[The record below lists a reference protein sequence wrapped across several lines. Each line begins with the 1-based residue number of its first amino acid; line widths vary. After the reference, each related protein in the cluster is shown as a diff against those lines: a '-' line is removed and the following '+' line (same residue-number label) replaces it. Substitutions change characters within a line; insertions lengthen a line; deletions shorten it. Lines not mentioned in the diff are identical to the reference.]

1 MRLGIWHSL
10 FDTYNANEEVAG
22 KTQIKKYRNGNEVAY
37 MLLPIAHTTQTA
49 HIEITVDINGD
60 FFSAEAID
68 KEVTALPFTE
78 ASGSRAGTAF
88 KPHMLH
94 DKLMYVAGD
103 YAAFTGDASKDKAF
117 QNYIEQLQ
125 KWVDSP
131 YTNDTIRAIYS
142 YVKKGKVIQDLVEH
156 NVLFV
161 DGNGQLLKKW
171 QGEAD
176 QKPKIFKE
184 VTGEQAAAFIRFN
197 IHEVDKNVQRPWHDQ
212 RLFESY
218 TNYCLS
224 QDREV
229 GLCFVTGEEKPLA
242 TSHPNKLRNSGDKAK
257 LISSNDTSGFTFR
270 GRFTDASEVM
280 SISYEAS
287 QKAHNAL
294 KFLIDRQGFTIDSRV
309 FLLWGDRELDLPDVN
324 QIDDSLFDLIDDS
337 MIEEE
342 AEAFTKDTIALNFE
356 KMMKGYNREKINDK
370 ELQMVHIV
378 ELDAATPGRM
388 AILNYRSLE
397 ISEYL
402 NKIATWYQ
410 RMFWD
415 KTYYNAAE
423 KKWKHTRG
431 TFTLREIV
439 EKVYGPRPDSKMV
452 MEGITKL
459 YACVLN
465 QSDIPKEMVT
475 KLFQRSCTPQ
485 AYDYMEYRQ
494 LLQIASVVIADKY
507 RQEGYNMALQET
519 NTNRSYLFG
528 RLLAIVD
535 VFEERQLKE
544 ADTKRQTNAL
554 RYMTAYSTKP
564 AAVYKT
570 ISTQLQPYFSKAAM
584 QGPEG
589 KWSKNNWVQKKIAD
603 VLNQF
608 EEGDFN
614 NQPLDEQFIL
624 GYYNQRNFEFMKKGE
639 NEYDKNTR

>member
-1 MRLGIWHSL
+1 MNWEAMTLGIWHSL
-10 FDTYNANEEVAG
+10 FETYNHNEAVAG
-22 KTQIKKYRNGNEVAY
+22 KTQIKKYRNGTEVEY
-37 MLLPIAHTTQTA
+37 MLLPVAHTTQTA
-49 HIEITVDINGD
+49 HIEITVDTNGD
-60 FFSAEAID
+60 FFNAEAID
-68 KEVTALPFTE
+68 KTVTVLPFTE
-78 ASGSRAGTAF
+78 ASGSRAGKSF

-103 YAAFTGDASKDKAF
+103 YAQFTGDTSKNEAF
-117 QNYIEQLQ
+117 QNYVEQL
-125 KWVDSP
+125 KNWVDSP
-131 YTNDTIRAIYS
+131 YTNETIQAIYS
-142 YVKKGKVIQDLVEH
+142 YVKKGHLIQDLVE
-156 NVLFV
+156 NKVLFV
-161 DGNGQLLKKW
+161 GGNGLLLQKW
-171 QGEAD
+171 SGEAD
-176 QKPKIFKE
+176 QKPKIFRE
-184 VTGEQAAAFIRFN
+184 ITGDQTAAFIRFK
-197 IHEVDKNVQRPWHDQ
+197 IHEVDQYVEMPWRNAQ
-212 RLFESY
+212 LFESY
-218 TNYCLS
+218 MNYYVSLN
-224 QDREV
+224 RET
-229 GLCFVTGEEKPLA
+229 GLCFVTGKEKPLA
-242 TSHPNKLRNSGDKAK
+242 TSHPNKIRNAGDKAK

-342 AEAFTKDTIALNFE
+342 AEVFTKDTIASNFE
-356 KMMKGYNREKINDK
+356 KMIKGYQSEKVNEAD
-370 ELQMVHIV
+370 LQMVHIV

-402 NKIATWYQ
+402 NKISTWYQ

-439 EKVYGPRPDSKMV
+439 EKVYGPRPSSEMV
-452 MEGITKL
+452 MEGISRL
-459 YACVLN
+459 YTCVLN
-465 QSDIPKEMVT
+465 QLDVPKDMVM
-475 KLFQRSCTPQ
+475 KLFQRSCMPQ
-485 AYDYMEYRQ
+485 AYDEMTYRQ

-519 NTNRSYLFG
+519 YTNRSYLFG
-528 RLLAIVD
+528 RLLAIAD

-544 ADTKRQTNAL
+544 SGNKRQTNAL

-570 ISTQLQPYFSKAAM
+570 IFTQLQPYFSKAAM
-584 QGPEG
+584 QGTEG
-589 KWSKNNWVQKKIAD
+589 KWSRNDFVQKKMAD
-603 VLNQF
+603 VMNQF

-624 GYYNQRNFEFMKKGE
+624 GYYNQRSFEFTKKGE
-639 NEYDKNTR
+639 N